1 MRLTAVLE
9 VGEILCKYP
18 GLVRGSER
26 QNNNMISSEQ
36 TLAALRIVILGNAS
50 PNGSYARDCLETL
63 GVAAGHAAS
72 PAELFEALRTSQ
84 LDLVILDGD
93 DPAALQTVQT
103 LKGTAASMLVPVLAV
118 CTTDDQARAAF
129 TAGADEQITR
139 AAGPR
144 SLLALI
150 EVLLE
155 QSDVRRQV
163 AATMLARDRQLR
175 VRIRSTLCRY
185 LSPPLSDRILA
196 EIDVQGGPVSR
207 HNTSTR
213 AAVMFADMRGFT
225 SMAER
230 LAPADT
236 LQVLNEYFSLLTE
249 IAFRHD
255 GTIFNMSGDSLMIG
269 YGVPV
274 ESRDST
280 SRAIDTAAEM
290 LRGFRHLA
298 QDWQERHDI
307 HVGLGIG
314 INDGEVLAGDVGS
327 LQYMSY
333 TMIGDT
339 VNVAARLAQR
349 ARAGEML
356 FSGSVKRSL
365 DERGHDIGAVPLPPL
380 MLRGRSTPLDIFC
393 VPQSERQLVDG

>member
-1 MRLTAVLE
+1 
-9 VGEILCKYP
+9 
-18 GLVRGSER
+18 
-26 QNNNMISSEQ
+26 MISSDQ
-36 TLAALRIVILGNAS
+36 TLAALRIMILGDAS
-50 PNGSYARDCLETL
+50 PNGSHARDCLKTL
-63 GVAAGHAAS
+63 GLAAGHAAS
-72 PAELFEALRTSQ
+72 PSDLFEAVRGMQ
-84 LDLVILDGD
+84 IDLVILDGD
-93 DPAALQTVQT
+93 DPAALRALQT
-103 LKGTAASMLVPVLAV
+103 LKGTAAMMLVPVLAV

-129 TAGADEQITR
+129 SAGADEQVLR
-139 AAGPR
+139 SAGPR
-144 SLLALI
+144 GMQSLLK
-150 EVLLE
+150 VLLE
-155 QSDVRRQV
+155 QGDVRRKV
-163 AATMLARDRQLR
+163 ANTVAVRERQLR
-175 VRIRSTLCRY
+175 ERIRNTICRY
-185 LSPPLSDRILA
+185 LSPQLSDRILA
-196 EIDVQGGPVSR
+196 EIDVHDGSLSR

-249 IAFRHD
+249 IAFRHE

-298 QDWQERHDI
+298 LDWQERHDI
-307 HVGLGIG
+307 NVGLGIG
-314 INDGEVLAGDVGS
+314 INDGQVLAGDVGS
-327 LQYMSY
+327 SQYMSY

-339 VNVAARLAQR
+339 VNVAARLSQR

-365 DERGHDIGAVPLPPL
+365 DERGYDIGAVPLPPL

-393 VPQSERQLVDG
+393 VPQTERQLVDA

>member
-1 MRLTAVLE
+1 
-9 VGEILCKYP
+9 
-18 GLVRGSER
+18 
-26 QNNNMISSEQ
+26 MISSEQ
-36 TLAALRIVILGNAS
+36 TLAALRIVILGDAS
-50 PNGSYARDCLETL
+50 TNGSYARDCLETL
-63 GVAAGHAAS
+63 GLGAGHAAS
-72 PAELFEALRTSQ
+72 PPDLFEALRNSQ
-84 LDLVILDGD
+84 VDLVILDGD
-93 DPAALQTVQT
+93 DPVALQTVRT
-103 LKGTAASMLVPVLAV
+103 LKGTVPSMLVPVLAV

-129 TAGADEQITR
+129 AAGADEQITR

-155 QSDVRRQV
+155 QSGIRRQV
-163 AATMLARDRQLR
+163 ASTILARDRQLR
-175 VRIRSTLCRY
+175 DRIRSTICRY
-185 LSPPLSDRILA
+185 LSPQLSDRILA
-196 EIDVQGGPVSR
+196 EIDVQDGPMSR
-207 HNTSTR
+207 HNTSTH

-236 LQVLNEYFSLLTE
+236 LQVLNEYFSLLAE

-280 SRAIDTAAEM
+280 AHAIDTATEM
-290 LRGFRHLA
+290 LQGFRNLA
-298 QDWQERHDI
+298 AEWQQRHDI

-339 VNVAARLAQR
+339 VNVAARLSQR

-356 FSGSVKRSL
+356 FSGSVKKAL
-365 DERGHDIGAVPLPPL
+365 DERGYAIGAVALPPL
-380 MLRGRSTPLDIFC
+380 TLRGRSTPLDIFC
-393 VPQSERQLVDG
+393 VPQSERLLVDA